1 MTAGTGSASRPVLAV
16 DQGTSGTKA
25 LVLCPRR
32 GVIGSGSAP
41 VHPREG
47 PGGLVEVDPAE
58 LYGSVVRAGRQA
70 LADAGEPVAAV
81 GLANQGETVLAWDR
95 ATGRPLTA
103 ALVWQDRRAASVC
116 AELAPH
122 ADALSQLTGLPL
134 DPYFAAPKMTWLR
147 RHRTREGTVTTS
159 DVWLV
164 HRLTGAY
171 VTDAATAGRTQLL
184 DLDGV
189 AWSGTAVGIFGLD
202 GEDLPDIVDCDTP
215 VGTTT
220 AFGPELPLTG
230 LLVDQ
235 QAALLAQRVT
245 EPGTAKCT
253 YGTGAF
259 LLAQTGP
266 LPRRGDSGLVS
277 CVAWRLSGQTSY
289 CLDGQVYTAAS
300 AVRWLTGLG
309 VVSGAADLDPVG
321 GSVPDSG
328 GVTFVPALAGL
339 AAPWWRGE
347 ARGSL
352 TGLGLGTR
360 PGHLV
365 RALCEGLAAQVTAL
379 ADAAA
384 RDLGRPLTVLRV
396 DGGLTRSALLMQTQ
410 ADLLQLPVEVSALP
424 DVTALGVGAVA
435 RLGLEPGLTVDEA
448 VPQWRPRTVYEPR
461 IDADEAAERL
471 AVFHAAVTAELERAE
486 RATRKRAPLPA
497 ARPARTDAGADT
509 TDADTTGAGAG
520 AGASGAS
527 AAESERVAG
536 ARPTGG
542 AERTTGTDR

>member
-1 MTAGTGSASRPVLAV
+1 MPAA
-16 DQGTSGTKA
+16 
-25 LVLCPRR
+25 R
-32 GVIGSGSAP
+32 GHRQRQRP

-70 LADAGEPVAAV
+70 LAEAGEPVAAV

-122 ADALSQLTGLPL
+122 AEALRRLTGLPL

-147 RHRTREGTVTTS
+147 RLTREGTVTTS

-184 DLDGV
+184 DLDRV
-189 AWSGTAVGIFGLD
+189 AWSGTALGIFGLD
-202 GEDLPDIVDCDTP
+202 GEDLPEIVDCDTL

-266 LPRRGDSGLVS
+266 QPRRGTPGWWAVWPGGCPGRRATASTGRCTRPRRRSAGSPASGS
-277 CVAWRLSGQTSY
+277 SPARRTSIRSA
-289 CLDGQVYTAAS
+289 GPSRTAA
-300 AVRWLTGLG
+300 G
-309 VVSGAADLDPVG
+309 
-321 GSVPDSG
+321 
-328 GVTFVPALAGL
+328 
-339 AAPWWRGE
+339 
-347 ARGSL
+347 
-352 TGLGLGTR
+352 
-360 PGHLV
+360 
-365 RALCEGLAAQVTAL
+365 
-379 ADAAA
+379 
-384 RDLGRPLTVLRV
+384 
-396 DGGLTRSALLMQTQ
+396 
-410 ADLLQLPVEVSALP
+410 
-424 DVTALGVGAVA
+424 
-435 RLGLEPGLTVDEA
+435 
-448 VPQWRPRTVYEPR
+448 
-461 IDADEAAERL
+461 
-471 AVFHAAVTAELERAE
+471 
-486 RATRKRAPLPA
+486 
-497 ARPARTDAGADT
+497 
-509 TDADTTGAGAG
+509 
-520 AGASGAS
+520 
-527 AAESERVAG
+527 
-536 ARPTGG
+536 
-542 AERTTGTDR
+542 